1 MMTEEAKETTEE
13 TTKKKVVKV
22 FQSTHCEP
30 CHEIVDMI
38 NKGKYILDVE
48 DAEVQVIDVTSE
60 EGFPELEKEDVDA
73 LPSAKYEG
81 KTCRLGI
88 NREEGIVTID
98 CAEVADESQG
108 PGELGKL

>member
-1 MMTEEAKETTEE
+1 MTEETEGAMDE
-13 TTKKKVVKV
+13 AEKKKVVKV
-22 FQSTHCEP
+22 FQSTYCEP
-30 CHEIVDMI
+30 CHEIVDLI
-38 NKGKYILDVE
+38 KEGKYIIDVE

-108 PGELGKL
+108 PGELGEV

>member
-1 MMTEEAKETTEE
+1 MTEEAMEETTEE
-13 TTKKKVVKV
+13 TTEKKVVKV

-30 CHEIVDMI
+30 CHEIVGLI
-38 NKGKYILDVE
+38 NEGKYILDIE

-98 CAEVADESQG
+98 CKEPEVEDESQG
-108 PGELGKL
+108 PE